1 MKDTPM
7 FFASAATQEPLLR
20 DALHR
25 LETRLRAQVDEQPVD
40 LALLFLSSHFRRM
53 APEICEGV
61 REMFAPRHILGCA
74 AEGVISS
81 RTEIEQRPAITLM
94 LARLPQ
100 VRFYPFLLQQGD
112 WDTLL
117 HNDIAFRDIVG
128 APEDTRLFLLFG
140 DPFTTP
146 VQRILATF
154 DDLYPGVPVL
164 GGMASAAM
172 AVGQNMLIMDHI
184 TTPVGAVG
192 LGLAGDFDLD
202 VVVSQGCR
210 PIGEPY
216 AVTQARD
223 NVIIS
228 LENQPPMLRLQ
239 ELVDSLSESERGLL
253 QRGLLIGRAINPM
266 QEQLGRGDFLIR
278 GVLATD
284 RQSGTLTIGDRIEP
298 GEIVQFHVRDA
309 ETAQED
315 LEMMLIPQAF
325 RPQPDGALLF
335 TCNGRGLRLYEHENG
350 DVSVIA
356 RGLGDVPLAG
366 FFCAGEIGPVGRHNF
381 VHGHTACL
389 AIFRPAQPAAE

>member
-1 MKDTPM
+1 M
-7 FFASAATQEPLLR
+7 FFASAVTQEPLLR

-25 LETRLRAQVDEQPVD
+25 LETRLRDQITDQPVD

-53 APEICEGV
+53 APEVCEGV
-61 REMFAPRHILGCA
+61 RAMFAPRHLLGCA
-74 AEGVISS
+74 AEGVIGSHA
-81 RTEIEQRPAITLM
+81 EIEQRPAITLM
-94 LARLPQ
+94 LARLPG
-100 VRFYPFLLQQGD
+100 VRFYPFMLQQGH

-117 HNDIAFRDIVG
+117 QDDVAFRRIVA
-128 APEDTRLFLLFG
+128 APDDTRLFLLFC

-146 VQRILATF
+146 VQRILSTF
-154 DDLYPGVPVL
+154 DELYPGVPVL

-172 AVGQNMLIMDHI
+172 AVGQNMLISDEF

-202 VVVSQGCR
+202 VIVSQGCR

-216 AVTQARD
+216 VVTQARG
-223 NVIIS
+223 NVIIA
-228 LENQPPMLRLQ
+228 LENQPPMLRIQ
-239 ELVDSLSESERGLL
+239 EVVDSLSETERGLL

-284 RQSGTLTIGDRIEP
+284 RHSGTLTIGDTIEP

-309 ETAQED
+309 ETARED

-325 RPQPDGALLF
+325 RPRPDGALLF
-335 TCNGRGLRLYEHENG
+335 TCNGRGTRLYEYENG

-356 RGLGDVPLAG
+356 RGLGNVPMSG
-366 FFCAGEIGPVGRHNF
+366 FFCAGEIGPVSKHNF

-389 AIFRPAQPAAE
+389 AIFRPGQPAAE

>member
-1 MKDTPM
+1 MKENL
-7 FFASAATQEPLLR
+7 FFASAVTQEPLLR

-25 LETRLRAQVDEQPVD
+25 LETKLKAKVADQPVD

-53 APEICEGV
+53 APEICAGV
-61 REMFAPRHILGCA
+61 NEMFSPQQLIGCA

-81 RTEIEQRPAITLM
+81 HQEIEQHPAITLL
-94 LARLPQ
+94 LARLPG
-100 VRFYPFLLQQGD
+100 VRFYPFLLQQGQ
-112 WDTLL
+112 WSTLL
-117 HNDIAFRDIVG
+117 HDDTIFSDVVG
-128 APEDTRLFLLFG
+128 APADTRLFLMFG

-146 VQRILATF
+146 AQRILKKF
-154 DDLYPGVPVL
+154 NELYPGVPVL

-172 AVGQNMLIMDHI
+172 AVGQNMLILNDV

-192 LGLAGDFDLD
+192 LGLAGDFGLD
-202 VVVSQGCR
+202 VIVSQGCR

-216 AVTQARD
+216 VVTQARD

-228 LENQPPMLRLQ
+228 LENQPPMVRIQ
-239 ELVDSLSESERGLL
+239 EMVDHLSEAERSLL
-253 QRGLLIGRAINPM
+253 RRGLLIGRAINPM

-284 RQSGTLTIGDRIEP
+284 RQRGTLTIGDMIEP

-325 RPQPDGALLF
+325 RPPAEGALLF
-335 TCNGRGLRLYEHENG
+335 TCNGRGTRLYEHENG
-350 DVSVIA
+350 DVAVIS

-366 FFCAGEIGPVGRHNF
+366 FFCAGEIGPVSRQNF

-389 AIFRPAQPAAE
+389 AVFRSPYAKAEE